1 MSAKDIFRSV
11 WFFIWESNSIW
22 SWIVNIILAFL
33 IIKYLLYPGLGLL
46 FGTSYPIVAVVSGSM
61 EHNTGFDEW
70 WSRSCADN
78 KRSQADI
85 YVSYGISKE
94 QFETFSFRNGFN
106 AGDLMII
113 RKASVPQVG
122 DVVVFSADNLPEPII
137 HRVVRVGDGLLKSKG
152 DNNCGSSSFEENVPN
167 EKLIG
172 KAFLKIPYLGWV
184 KIVFVKIVRFVMGLW
199 G

>member
-1 MSAKDIFRSV
+1 
-11 WFFIWESNSIW
+11 
-22 SWIVNIILAFL
+22 
-33 IIKYLLYPGLGLL
+33 
-46 FGTSYPIVAVVSGSM
+46 
-61 EHNTGFDEW
+61 
-70 WSRSCADN
+70 
-78 KRSQADI
+78 
-85 YVSYGISKE
+85 
-94 QFETFSFRNGFN
+94 
-106 AGDLMII
+106 MII